1 MGDADGQLRAAASLN
16 WRGAAGHEVAAL
28 GRVAS
33 TVTHANTANQ
43 AMYEPR
49 HKPPVPRAAFVN
61 RILSHLGMAVG
72 LLAVSLAIGMLGY
85 MFFERLSWID
95 AFLNSAM
102 LLGGM
107 GPINP
112 PQSTG
117 GKLFAGVYALYAG
130 LVFIVTAALIF
141 APLLHR
147 LMHHFHWS
155 EEI

>member
-1 MGDADGQLRAAASLN
+1 
-16 WRGAAGHEVAAL
+16 
-28 GRVAS
+28 
-33 TVTHANTANQ
+33 
-43 AMYEPR
+43 
-49 HKPPVPRAAFVN
+49 
-61 RILSHLGMAVG
+61 MAVG
-72 LLAVSLAIGMLGY
+72 LLAVSLVIGMLGY